1 MTLYL
6 ILMYF
11 ASLALGYVL
20 NFTGATLSIG
30 RSLSTAD
37 TPTGFQDAI
46 TPPRFSTFAL
56 GIYLLCLGGLICGF
70 LAFSWLIGLG
80 VVIGFF
86 ISVGLN
92 KAMLL
97 PKSDGEHFRKV
108 IAHSMI
114 NRQADYV
121 KAGDTLRASA
131 MGELLAKLGFPV
143 EEFVARMKSTRG

>member
-20 NFTGATLSIG
+20 NFTRATLSIG

-56 GIYLLCLGGLICGF
+56 AIYVLCFGGLTYGF
-70 LAFSWLIGLG
+70 WAFGWVIGLG

-86 ISVGLN
+86 VSVGLN
-92 KAMLL
+92 MAML
-97 PKSDGEHFRKV
+97 PKSEGEHLRKIIV
-108 IAHSMI
+108 HSMI
-114 NRQADYV
+114 NRHADYV
-121 KAGDTLRASA
+121 KAGDSLRASA
-131 MGELLAKLGFPV
+131 MGELLARLGFPV
-143 EEFVARMKSTRG
+143 EEFIVRIKNTSR